1 MLSSIAQSTGPAAQR
16 TTVRSGSEM
25 LRETLSTLTSGQLSE
40 VLGACGVDYR
50 DVYEKRD
57 LVERVWEEVQA
68 NRLNGRAS
76 RLLEVAV
83 RGGGVAF
90 EPRLDSLLPHERTT
104 VELFKR
110 SIPSVV
116 HVATLQASLQPFS
129 LEVTQVPA
137 GAGSGFVWD
146 TAGHVV
152 TNYHV
157 VKSPGKRV
165 VSRPEFGARA
175 EVVDV
180 EQRVV
185 VTLSDG
191 SRWDAS
197 VVGAYPEADL
207 AVLKVG
213 APVAQGQLPAA
224 TPGGRQGFAS
234 SVEERRGEKRRQ
246 GLGLQS
252 LLGDSSSGGGGGLS
266 RALCPIAVGHS
277 DDLLVGQSVLAIG
290 NPFGLDFTL
299 TQGVVSA
306 VGRGIQS
313 VAGTPIRGVIQTDA
327 AVNPGNSGGPLL
339 DSQGQLIGVNTA
351 ILSPSGASAGVG
363 FAVPVDTVKRV
374 VSQLIRHGSY
384 RPPALGVLPAPREL
398 QGRLVAG
405 GRIHADPASTGVLVL
420 DVVPEGGAEK
430 AGIRGTRTDGQ
441 TGALILG
448 DLITH
453 VASSPVGDSDETLRA
468 LVESHAPG
476 DTINVTLL
484 RWDPAESNY
493 AKLNLR
499 VKLG

>member
-1 MLSSIAQSTGPAAQR
+1 MWSLGRAASRRASVGWFRRRWASSSGSGSAVASPQ
-16 TTVRSGSEM
+16 SGSEV
-25 LRETLSTLTSGQLSE
+25 LREALGSLTSGQLSE
-40 VLGACGVDYR
+40 VLGASGVDYR

-57 LVERVWEEVQA
+57 LVERVWEEVRG

-83 RGGGVAF
+83 KGGGRAF
-90 EPRLDSLLPHERTT
+90 EPRFESLLPHERTT

-110 SIPSVV
+110 SVPSVV
-116 HVATLQASLQPFS
+116 HVATLKASVQPFS
-129 LEVTQVPA
+129 LEVAQVPA

-146 TAGHVV
+146 ADGHVV

-157 VKSPGKRV
+157 VRSGKEV
-165 VSRPEFGARA
+165 VGRPEFGARA
-175 EVVDV
+175 QVVDV

-191 SRWDAS
+191 SRWDAP

-207 AVLKVG
+207 AVLRIG
-213 APVAQGQLPAA
+213 APVAQGVLPSH

-234 SVEERRGEKRRQ
+234 SVEQRRGERVPA
-246 GLGLQS
+246 GSVLGL
-252 LLGDSSSGGGGGLS
+252 
-266 RALCPIAVGHS
+266 RPIAVGHS

-398 QGRLVAG
+398 QGRLVAS
-405 GRIHADPASTGVLVL
+405 RQLPADPAAAGVLVL
-420 DVVPEGGAEK
+420 DVVPDGGAVRG
-430 AGIRGTRTDGQ
+430 GIRGTRTDGQ
-441 TGALILG
+441 TGALLLG
-448 DLITH
+448 DIITH

-468 LVESHAPG
+468 LVESQSPG
-476 DTINVTLL
+476 DTVNVTVL
-484 RWDPAESNY
+484 RWEPAASAF

-499 VKLG
+499 VKLS